1 MHKQFSHLS
10 MWNKL
15 LHHLLQR
22 VLIIHNHLAQP
33 GVLPVTAATH
43 RSSDVVSKYLF
54 LLTVYAVTMSVI
66 VCKLLTS
73 I

>member
-43 RSSDVVSKYLF
+43 RSSDVVSK
-54 LLTVYAVTMSVI
+54 
-66 VCKLLTS
+66 
-73 I
+73 